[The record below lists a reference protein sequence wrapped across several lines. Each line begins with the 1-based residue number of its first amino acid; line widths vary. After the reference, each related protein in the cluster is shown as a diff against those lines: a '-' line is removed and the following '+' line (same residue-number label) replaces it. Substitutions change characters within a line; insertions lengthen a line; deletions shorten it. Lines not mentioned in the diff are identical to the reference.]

1 MVLKQTA
8 NKNFSARSTGR
19 LDKKG
24 LPAKS
29 NDKKTN
35 LAPYNNN
42 PIKIG
47 EIHNLLSSL
56 YGQDI
61 AEYDQITRS
70 SPLCRKE
77 ILLNMIRS
85 LVLLLSAEKILQ
97 REF

>member
-1 MVLKQTA
+1 MVIGSKYMLVLKQTS

-42 PIKIG
+42 PI
-47 EIHNLLSSL
+47 
-56 YGQDI
+56 
-61 AEYDQITRS
+61 RFM
-70 SPLCRKE
+70 
-77 ILLNMIRS
+77 IL
-85 LVLLLSAEKILQ
+85 VGLQ
-97 REF
+97 VTA

>member
-1 MVLKQTA
+1 MLVLKQTS

-42 PIKIG
+42 PIK
-47 EIHNLLSSL
+47 
-56 YGQDI
+56 
-61 AEYDQITRS
+61 
-70 SPLCRKE
+70 P
-77 ILLNMIRS
+77 
-85 LVLLLSAEKILQ
+85 KILVGLQ
-97 REF
+97 VTA